1 MAMPVQSHKTS
12 HSLPTTDLRA
22 ALHGRQRPRYPQNS
36 STRGSSVDDQYTRSS
51 SSLSCYS
58 APERFQRR
66 NLKVEAACQL
76 RSFSA
81 CSGRIIRP
89 PLQLSQRRFL
99 SEGQIP
105 QAGPPFISTSQ
116 FDSRNHGDV
125 ESSSPASQESCF
137 MTAPPQRQKPGIA
150 FESDTEL
157 DKRYTFGPSKPLP
170 KPPSR
175 WSDSSYS
182 EGGTFTPEEEEL
194 TDNESSHIEISGIE
208 DTLSHF
214 SIIQAHRVSI
224 HTWVLK
230 PTTIDIN
237 PGSQSKICGWNPES
251 IVGPPC
257 PKEAKRWGI
266 IF

>member
-1 MAMPVQSHKTS
+1 
-12 HSLPTTDLRA
+12 
-22 ALHGRQRPRYPQNS
+22 
-36 STRGSSVDDQYTRSS
+36 
-51 SSLSCYS
+51 
-58 APERFQRR
+58 
-66 NLKVEAACQL
+66 
-76 RSFSA
+76 
-81 CSGRIIRP
+81 
-89 PLQLSQRRFL
+89 
-99 SEGQIP
+99 
-105 QAGPPFISTSQ
+105 
-116 FDSRNHGDV
+116 
-125 ESSSPASQESCF
+125 
-137 MTAPPQRQKPGIA
+137 MTALPQRQKPGIA

-182 EGGTFTPEEEEL
+182 EGGTVTPEEEEL
-194 TDNESSHIEISGIE
+194 TENESSHIEISGIE

-237 PGSQSKICGWNPES
+237 PDSQSKLCGWNPES
-251 IVGPPC
+251 IIGPPC

>member
-22 ALHGRQRPRYPQNS
+22 SLHGRQRPRYPQNS
-36 STRGSSVDDQYTRSS
+36 STCGTSVDDHHTRSS

-66 NLKVEAACQL
+66 NLKDEAAGQL

-99 SEGQIP
+99 SEGQIS
-105 QAGPPFISTSQ
+105 QARPAFISTSH
-116 FDSRNHGDV
+116 FDPRSHGDV
-125 ESSSPASQESCF
+125 EPSSPASQERHF
-137 MTAPPQRQKPGIA
+137 MTALHQRQKPGIA

-157 DKRYTFGPSKPLP
+157 DKRYTFGPLEPLP
-170 KPPSR
+170 TPSSR
-175 WSDSSYS
+175 WSDSSYG
-182 EGGTFTPEEEEL
+182 EGGTVTPEEEEL
-194 TDNESSHIEISGIE
+194 TDNESSHIEIAGIE

-237 PGSQSKICGWNPES
+237 PDSQSKLCGWNPES